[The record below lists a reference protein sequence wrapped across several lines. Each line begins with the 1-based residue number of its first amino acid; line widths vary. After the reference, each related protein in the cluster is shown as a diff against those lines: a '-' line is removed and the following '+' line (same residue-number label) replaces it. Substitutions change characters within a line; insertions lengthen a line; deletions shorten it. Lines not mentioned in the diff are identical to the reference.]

1 MTKILIADD
10 ERTILLMIQ
19 RLLNEQGHETC
30 EASNGLAA
38 LQLFQTQFFD
48 LVISDLR
55 MPRMDGV
62 SFLHE
67 VKSLDPNV
75 PIIVLTAYAT
85 PEILAEAN
93 ERHAFTYLPKPFHPE
108 TLLQTVSGLLSAA
121 VPGAG
126 QTAART

>member
-1 MTKILIADD
+1 MAKILIADD

-85 PEILAEAN
+85 PEILAKPMN
-93 ERHAFTYLPKPFHPE
+93 GMPSPTCPSPFIPKPCSKP
-108 TLLQTVSGLLSAA
+108 
-121 VPGAG
+121 
-126 QTAART
+126 

>member
-1 MTKILIADD
+1 MAKILIVDD
-10 ERTILLMIQ
+10 ERTILLTIQ
-19 RLLNEQGHETC
+19 HLLNEQGFETC

-67 VKSLDPNV
+67 VKNLDPTV

-85 PEILAEAN
+85 SEILSAAN
-93 ERHAFTYLPKPFHPE
+93 ERHAFTYLPNPFQSE
-108 TLLQTVSGLLSAA
+108 TLLRIVGELLSAA
-121 VPGAG
+121 PRSTD
-126 QTAART
+126 QAAVRA